1 MKNAFLVSL
10 FGLITASFFS
20 FRMKPSFDLKASIA
34 RGKEIYAAQCMS
46 CHMEQG
52 EGMEGAFPPLAKSN
66 FLANRDRLIKI
77 VLKGMRGPITV
88 NGTAYD
94 GEMVGFELTDEQAS
108 DVINYIRNSWGNKHP
123 AVQPSE
129 IAAGVGTKSAEYT
142 PY

>member
-1 MKNAFLVSL
+1 MKNVVLVSL
-10 FGLITASFFS
+10 SGLIIASFFS

-34 RGKEIYAAQCMS
+34 RGKEIYMAQCMN

-52 EGMEGAFPPLAKSN
+52 EGMEGVFPPVAKSN

-88 NGTAYD
+88 NGKAYD
-94 GEMVGFELTDEQAS
+94 SEMVGFELTDEQAS
-108 DVINYIRNSWGNKHP
+108 DVINYVRNSWGNKHP
-123 AVQPSE
+123 AVQPGE
-129 IAAGVGTKSAEYT
+129 IAAGLGTKSADYT